1 MILQLIGQKH
11 FNLKLV
17 LNFKKNRNFFYQ
29 KCKLHYLENFK
40 ISSLGLNMKN
50 IKRLFIFI
58 SLSTF
63 GSSAFLSEGIA
74 VIDYNAI
81 FLGTDLARER
91 IDDLRDSSDYK
102 DLTDEAQSKDSERIK
117 LAEKLKKDES
127 TLSDTEKEDILKKIQ
142 TLYQSIQLLSQQIQ
156 AKEQEVTQKLQA
168 DQAEVVQKV
177 VNELIKAKKI
187 KMLLNSQALLAFDR
201 TDEKVNLTPE
211 VVDLI
216 NKEQKK

>member
-1 MILQLIGQKH
+1 MT
-11 FNLKLV
+11 LKLV
-17 LNFKKNRNFFYQ
+17 KKITV
-29 KCKLHYLENFK
+29 L
-40 ISSLGLNMKN
+40 
-50 IKRLFIFI
+50 I
-58 SLSTF
+58 SLALFSNI
-63 GSSAFLSEGIA
+63 AFLMEGIA

-117 LAEKLKKDES
+117 LAERLQKEES
-127 TLSDTEKEDILKKIQ
+127 TLSDEEKEEILKKVQ

-168 DQAEVVQKV
+168 DQAEIVQKV

-201 TDEKVNLTPE
+201 TDEKINLTPE

-216 NKEQKK
+216 NKERK

>member
-1 MILQLIGQKH
+1 
-11 FNLKLV
+11 
-17 LNFKKNRNFFYQ
+17 
-29 KCKLHYLENFK
+29 
-40 ISSLGLNMKN
+40 MKN

-127 TLSDTEKEDILKKIQ
+127 TISDTEKEDILKKIQ

>member
-1 MILQLIGQKH
+1 
-11 FNLKLV
+11 
-17 LNFKKNRNFFYQ
+17 
-29 KCKLHYLENFK
+29 
-40 ISSLGLNMKN
+40 MKN
-50 IKRLFIFI
+50 IKRILIFI
-58 SLSTF
+58 SLSF
-63 GSSAFLSEGIA
+63 FASSAFSSEGIA

-127 TLSDTEKEDILKKIQ
+127 TLSEDEKEEILKKIQ

-168 DQAEVVQKV
+168 DQAEAVQKV

-201 TDEKVNLTPE
+201 ADEKVNLTPE

>member
-1 MILQLIGQKH
+1 
-11 FNLKLV
+11 
-17 LNFKKNRNFFYQ
+17 
-29 KCKLHYLENFK
+29 
-40 ISSLGLNMKN
+40 MKN
-50 IKRLFIFI
+50 IKRIFIFI
-58 SLSTF
+58 SLSLF
-63 GSSAFLSEGIA
+63 GSSAFLSDGIA

-127 TLSDTEKEDILKKIQ
+127 TLSDTEKEEILKKIQ

-168 DQAEVVQKV
+168 DQAESVQKV

-201 TDEKVNLTPE
+201 TDKKVNLTPE

>member
-1 MILQLIGQKH
+1 
-11 FNLKLV
+11 
-17 LNFKKNRNFFYQ
+17 
-29 KCKLHYLENFK
+29 
-40 ISSLGLNMKN
+40 MKN
-50 IKRLFIFI
+50 IKRIFIFI
-58 SLSTF
+58 SLSLF
-63 GSSAFLSEGIA
+63 GNTVFLSEGIA

-91 IDDLRDSSDYK
+91 IDDLRESSDYK

-117 LAEKLKKDES
+117 LAERLKKEES
-127 TLSDTEKEDILKKIQ
+127 TLSDEEKEEILKKVQ

-201 TDEKVNLTPE
+201 ADEKVNLTPE

-216 NKEQKK
+216 NKEQK

>member
-1 MILQLIGQKH
+1 
-11 FNLKLV
+11 
-17 LNFKKNRNFFYQ
+17 
-29 KCKLHYLENFK
+29 
-40 ISSLGLNMKN
+40 MKN
-50 IKRLFIFI
+50 IKRIFIFI
-58 SLSTF
+58 SLSLF
-63 GSSAFLSEGIA
+63 GNTVFLSEGIA

-91 IDDLRDSSDYK
+91 IDDLRESSDYK

-117 LAEKLKKDES
+117 LAERLKKEES
-127 TLSDTEKEDILKKIQ
+127 TLSDNEKEEILKKVQ

-201 TDEKVNLTPE
+201 ADEKVNLTPE

-216 NKEQKK
+216 NKEQK

>member
-1 MILQLIGQKH
+1 
-11 FNLKLV
+11 
-17 LNFKKNRNFFYQ
+17 
-29 KCKLHYLENFK
+29 
-40 ISSLGLNMKN
+40 MKN
-50 IKRLFIFI
+50 IKRIFIFV
-58 SLSTF
+58 SLSFF

-127 TLSDTEKEDILKKIQ
+127 TLSDAEKEEILKKIQ

-168 DQAEVVQKV
+168 DQAEAVQKV

-201 TDEKVNLTPE
+201 ADEKVNLTPE

>member
-1 MILQLIGQKH
+1 MKITKNLLILLT
-11 FNLKLV
+11 LL
-17 LNFKKNRNFFYQ
+17 FFG
-29 KCKLHYLENFK
+29 N
-40 ISSLGLNMKN
+40 N
-50 IKRLFIFI
+50 
-58 SLSTF
+58 T
-63 GSSAFLSEGIA
+63 FLSEGIA

-117 LAEKLKKDES
+117 LAEKLKKEES
-127 TLSDTEKEDILKKIQ
+127 TLSDSEKEDILKKVQ

-201 TDEKVNLTPE
+201 SDEKVNLTPE

>member
-1 MILQLIGQKH
+1 MSIIKKITVLIS
-11 FNLKLV
+11 LV
-17 LNFKKNRNFFYQ
+17 LFSN
-29 KCKLHYLENFK
+29 
-40 ISSLGLNMKN
+40 IS
-50 IKRLFIFI
+50 
-58 SLSTF
+58 
-63 GSSAFLSEGIA
+63 FLMEGIA

-117 LAEKLKKDES
+117 LAERLQKEES
-127 TLSDTEKEDILKKIQ
+127 TLSDEEKEEILKKVQ

-168 DQAEVVQKV
+168 DQAEIVQKV

-201 TDEKVNLTPE
+201 TDEKINLTPE

-216 NKEQKK
+216 NKERK

>member
-1 MILQLIGQKH
+1 
-11 FNLKLV
+11 
-17 LNFKKNRNFFYQ
+17 
-29 KCKLHYLENFK
+29 
-40 ISSLGLNMKN
+40 MKN
-50 IKRLFIFI
+50 IRRILIFI
-58 SLSTF
+58 SLSFF
-63 GSSAFLSEGIA
+63 GSTAYLSEGIA

-127 TLSDTEKEDILKKIQ
+127 TLSEEEKEEILKKIQ

-168 DQAEVVQKV
+168 DQAEIVQKV

-201 TDEKVNLTPE
+201 SDEKVNLTPE

>member
-1 MILQLIGQKH
+1 MN
-11 FNLKLV
+11 NLK
-17 LNFKKNRNFFYQ
+17 K
-29 KCKLHYLENFK
+29 
-40 ISSLGLNMKN
+40 
-50 IKRLFIFI
+50 LFILI
-58 SLSTF
+58 SLLIF
-63 GSSAFLSEGIA
+63 GNLAYLLDGIA

-117 LAEKLKKDES
+117 LAEKLKKEES
-127 TLSDTEKEDILKKIQ
+127 TLSQSEQEEILKKIQ

-168 DQAEVVQKV
+168 DQAESVQKV

-201 TDEKVNLTPE
+201 TDEKINLTPE

-216 NKEQKK
+216 NKEQKNK

>member
-1 MILQLIGQKH
+1 
-11 FNLKLV
+11 
-17 LNFKKNRNFFYQ
+17 
-29 KCKLHYLENFK
+29 
-40 ISSLGLNMKN
+40 MKN
-50 IKRLFIFI
+50 IKKLFILT
-58 SLSTF
+58 SLLCF
-63 GSSAFLSEGIA
+63 GNLAYLLDGIA

-127 TLSDTEKEDILKKIQ
+127 TLSQSEQEEILKKIQ

-168 DQAEVVQKV
+168 DQAESVQKV

-201 TDEKVNLTPE
+201 TDEKINLTPE

>member
-1 MILQLIGQKH
+1 
-11 FNLKLV
+11 
-17 LNFKKNRNFFYQ
+17 
-29 KCKLHYLENFK
+29 
-40 ISSLGLNMKN
+40 MKN
-50 IKRLFIFI
+50 IKKLLIFI
-58 SLSTF
+58 SLSFF
-63 GSSAFLSEGIA
+63 GGSAFLSEGIA

-91 IDDLRDSSDYK
+91 IDELRDSSDYK
-102 DLTDEAQSKDSERIK
+102 ELTDEAQSKDSERIK
-117 LAEKLKKDES
+117 LAEKLKKEES
-127 TLSDTEKEDILKKIQ
+127 TLSDTEKEEILKKIQ

-201 TDEKVNLTPE
+201 SDEKVNLTPE

-216 NKEQKK
+216 NKEQK

>member
-1 MILQLIGQKH
+1 
-11 FNLKLV
+11 
-17 LNFKKNRNFFYQ
+17 
-29 KCKLHYLENFK
+29 
-40 ISSLGLNMKN
+40 MKN
-50 IKRLFIFI
+50 IKRILIFI
-58 SLSTF
+58 SLSFF
-63 GSSAFLSEGIA
+63 GSAAYLSEGIA

-127 TLSDTEKEDILKKIQ
+127 TLSEEEKEEILKKIQ

-156 AKEQEVTQKLQA
+156 AQEQEVTQKLQA

-201 TDEKVNLTPE
+201 ADEKVNLTPE

>member
-1 MILQLIGQKH
+1 MSIIK
-11 FNLKLV
+11 KITV
-17 LNFKKNRNFFYQ
+17 L
-29 KCKLHYLENFK
+29 
-40 ISSLGLNMKN
+40 
-50 IKRLFIFI
+50 I
-58 SLSTF
+58 SLMFFSNI
-63 GSSAFLSEGIA
+63 SFLMEGIA

-117 LAEKLKKDES
+117 LAEKLQKEES
-127 TLSDTEKEDILKKIQ
+127 TLSDEEKEEILKKVQ

-168 DQAEVVQKV
+168 DQAEIVQKV

-201 TDEKVNLTPE
+201 TDEKINLTPE

-216 NKEQKK
+216 NKERK

>member
-1 MILQLIGQKH
+1 
-11 FNLKLV
+11 
-17 LNFKKNRNFFYQ
+17 
-29 KCKLHYLENFK
+29 
-40 ISSLGLNMKN
+40 MKN
-50 IKRLFIFI
+50 VKKLFIFV
-58 SLSTF
+58 SLLLF
-63 GSSAFLSEGIA
+63 GNTAFLSDGIA

-117 LAEKLKKDES
+117 LAEKLKKEES
-127 TLSDTEKEDILKKIQ
+127 TLSDSEKEEILKKVQ

-201 TDEKVNLTPE
+201 SDEKVNLTPE

-216 NKEQKK
+216 NKEQK

>member
-1 MILQLIGQKH
+1 
-11 FNLKLV
+11 
-17 LNFKKNRNFFYQ
+17 
-29 KCKLHYLENFK
+29 
-40 ISSLGLNMKN
+40 MKN
-50 IKRLFIFI
+50 IKRILIFV
-58 SLSTF
+58 SLSFF
-63 GSSAFLSEGIA
+63 GNSLFLSEGIA

-102 DLTDEAQSKDSERIK
+102 ELTDEAQSKDSERIK

-127 TLSDTEKEDILKKIQ
+127 TLSDAEKEEILKKIQ

-201 TDEKVNLTPE
+201 SDEKVNLTPE

>member
-1 MILQLIGQKH
+1 
-11 FNLKLV
+11 
-17 LNFKKNRNFFYQ
+17 
-29 KCKLHYLENFK
+29 
-40 ISSLGLNMKN
+40 MKN

>member
-1 MILQLIGQKH
+1 MSITKKIT
-11 FNLKLV
+11 V
-17 LNFKKNRNFFYQ
+17 L
-29 KCKLHYLENFK
+29 
-40 ISSLGLNMKN
+40 
-50 IKRLFIFI
+50 I
-58 SLSTF
+58 SLIFFSNI
-63 GSSAFLSEGIA
+63 SFLMEGIA

-117 LAEKLKKDES
+117 LAEKLQKEES
-127 TLSDTEKEDILKKIQ
+127 TLSDEEKEEILKKVQ

-168 DQAEVVQKV
+168 DQAEIVQKV

-201 TDEKVNLTPE
+201 TDEKINLTPE

-216 NKEQKK
+216 NKERK

>member
-1 MILQLIGQKH
+1 MK
-11 FNLKLV
+11 
-17 LNFKKNRNFFYQ
+17 NFKR
-29 KCKLHYLENFK
+29 
-40 ISSLGLNMKN
+40 I
-50 IKRLFIFI
+50 FIFI
-58 SLSTF
+58 SLSFF
-63 GSSAFLSEGIA
+63 GSSAFLSDGIA

-117 LAEKLKKDES
+117 LAERLKKEDS
-127 TLSDTEKEDILKKIQ
+127 TLSDSEKEEILKKIQ

-156 AKEQEVTQKLQA
+156 AKEQ
-168 DQAEVVQKV
+168 VVQKV

-201 TDEKVNLTPE
+201 SDEKINLTPE

-216 NKEQKK
+216 NKEQK

>member
-1 MILQLIGQKH
+1 MRIIKKITVLIS
-11 FNLKLV
+11 LV
-17 LNFKKNRNFFYQ
+17 LF
-29 KCKLHYLENFK
+29 
-40 ISSLGLNMKN
+40 SN
-50 IKRLFIFI
+50 I
-58 SLSTF
+58 
-63 GSSAFLSEGIA
+63 AFLMEGIA

-117 LAEKLKKDES
+117 LAERLQKEES
-127 TLSDTEKEDILKKIQ
+127 TLSDEEKEEILKKVQ

-168 DQAEVVQKV
+168 DQAEIVQKV

-201 TDEKVNLTPE
+201 TDEKINLTPE

-216 NKEQKK
+216 NKERK

>member
-1 MILQLIGQKH
+1 
-11 FNLKLV
+11 
-17 LNFKKNRNFFYQ
+17 
-29 KCKLHYLENFK
+29 
-40 ISSLGLNMKN
+40 MKN
-50 IKRLFIFI
+50 IKKLFILT
-58 SLSTF
+58 SLLCF
-63 GSSAFLSEGIA
+63 GNLTYLLDGIA

-127 TLSDTEKEDILKKIQ
+127 TLSQNEQEEILKKIQ

-168 DQAEVVQKV
+168 DQAESVQKV

-201 TDEKVNLTPE
+201 TDEKINLTPE

>member
-1 MILQLIGQKH
+1 MKKIKILSLLVFGL
-11 FNLKLV
+11 FFGNLS
-17 LNFKKNRNFFYQ
+17 F
-29 KCKLHYLENFK
+29 
-40 ISSLGLNMKN
+40 SL
-50 IKRLFIFI
+50 
-58 SLSTF
+58 
-63 GSSAFLSEGIA
+63 EGIA

-91 IDDLRDSSDYK
+91 IDDLRDSEDYK
-102 DLTDEAQSKDSERIK
+102 DLTDEAAAKDGERLK
-117 LAEKLKKDES
+117 LAEKLKKEES
-127 TLSDTEKEDILKKIQ
+127 TLSDSEKEDIVKKVQ
-142 TLYQSIQLLSQQIQ
+142 TLFQSIQLLSQQIQ

-187 KMLLNSQALLAFDR
+187 KMLLNAQALLVYDR
-201 TDEKVNLTPE
+201 SDEKINLTPE

>member
-1 MILQLIGQKH
+1 MKKIKIVSLLVFGL
-11 FNLKLV
+11 FFGNLS
-17 LNFKKNRNFFYQ
+17 FS
-29 KCKLHYLENFK
+29 LE
-40 ISSLGLNMKN
+40 GV
-50 IKRLFIFI
+50 
-58 SLSTF
+58 
-63 GSSAFLSEGIA
+63 A

-91 IDDLRDSSDYK
+91 IDDLRDSEDYK
-102 DLTDEAQSKDSERIK
+102 DLTDEAAAKDGERLK
-117 LAEKLKKDES
+117 LAEKLKKEES
-127 TLSDTEKEDILKKIQ
+127 TLSDSEKEDIIKKVQ
-142 TLYQSIQLLSQQIQ
+142 TLFQSIQLLSQQIQ

-168 DQAEVVQKV
+168 DQAESVQKV

-201 TDEKVNLTPE
+201 SDEKINLTPE

>member
-1 MILQLIGQKH
+1 
-11 FNLKLV
+11 
-17 LNFKKNRNFFYQ
+17 
-29 KCKLHYLENFK
+29 
-40 ISSLGLNMKN
+40 MKN
-50 IKRLFIFI
+50 IKRIFIFI
-58 SLSTF
+58 SLTLF
-63 GSSAFLSEGIA
+63 GNTVFSLEGIA

-91 IDDLRDSSDYK
+91 IDDLRESSDYK

-117 LAEKLKKDES
+117 LAEKLKKEES
-127 TLSDTEKEDILKKIQ
+127 TLSDKEKEEILKKVQ

-168 DQAEVVQKV
+168 DQAEAVQKV

-201 TDEKVNLTPE
+201 ADEKVNLTPE

>member
-1 MILQLIGQKH
+1 
-11 FNLKLV
+11 
-17 LNFKKNRNFFYQ
+17 
-29 KCKLHYLENFK
+29 
-40 ISSLGLNMKN
+40 MKN
-50 IKRLFIFI
+50 IKRITIFI
-58 SLSTF
+58 SLSFF

-117 LAEKLKKDES
+117 LAEKLKKEES
-127 TLSDTEKEDILKKIQ
+127 TLSDSEKEEILKKIQ

-201 TDEKVNLTPE
+201 SDEKVNLTPE

-216 NKEQKK
+216 NKEQK

>member
-1 MILQLIGQKH
+1 M
-11 FNLKLV
+11 N
-17 LNFKKNRNFFYQ
+17 
-29 KCKLHYLENFK
+29 
-40 ISSLGLNMKN
+40 N
-50 IKRLFIFI
+50 IKKLFILI
-58 SLSTF
+58 SLLSF
-63 GSSAFLSEGIA
+63 GNLAYLLDGIA

-127 TLSDTEKEDILKKIQ
+127 TLSQSEQEEILKKIQ

-168 DQAEVVQKV
+168 DQAESVQKV

-201 TDEKVNLTPE
+201 TDEKINLTPE